1 MRLDVR
7 ARDVKTRLFTLI
19 VIITNVLGDSALKW
33 GMQHQAEGL
42 SLSPLLYIKAIFSPF
57 VFLGVSLL
65 LLWMLSRMTLL
76 SWADLSYVLPVT
88 SIGYVLITF
97 IGRFFFNEA
106 VTPARWIGTLCII
119 GGMVLVGTTSPRTT
133 PARPETSA

>member
-1 MRLDVR
+1 MSLDVGV
-7 ARDVKTRLFTLI
+7 RDVKTRVFTFI
-19 VIITNVLGDSALKW
+19 VIITNVLGDSALKF

-42 SLSPLLYIKAIFSPF
+42 SLSPLMYLKAFFNPF

-65 LLWMLSRMTLL
+65 VLWMLSRMTLL

-88 SIGYVLITF
+88 SIGYVLITL

-133 PARPETSA
+133 PGHPETSA